1 MTLDGTLRWLFA
13 VVAAAMLTAFAV
25 LLVTGEY
32 HNEGPVLLRVAHGHG
47 IHRGDVF
54 VLTGWAAG
62 LLSLSGLL
70 WGRRR

>member
-1 MTLDGTLRWLFA
+1 VTVDGTLRWLFA

-32 HNEGPVLLRVAHGHG
+32 HNEGPVLVRIADGHG
-47 IHRGDVF
+47 LHQGDVF

-70 WGRRR
+70 LARRR